1 MSKSFSTVSMR
12 IIVTN
17 SHSPASETIMMQS
30 VTRSNEVWHAS
41 HPADDKIRLRVRPAW
56 FSSFERLKNS
66 TRIVSFILFA
76 SSDTSLNLCIYIKKK
91 KKMYVQLKKSLTPF
105 PRTSV
110 ILLEWKERNE
120 IDLVSRLDARQGTPP
135 LWENNGISR
144 LEEAEASSS

>member
-56 FSSFERLKNS
+56 FSSFERLKNF

-76 SSDTSLNLCIYIKKK
+76 SSDTSLNLCIYKKK
-91 KKMYVQLKKSLTPF
+91 KNIQLKKSLTPF

-120 IDLVSRLDARQGTPP
+120 IDLVSRLDARQGTP